1 MIFDYVIGVIYK
13 LMTLMNCINF
23 SDFSIIDVA
32 RQAVSNKQLY
42 REEIIK
48 NSIAEEIILNNPA
61 ERQLDN
67 TREGTSQS
75 SAESGY

>member
-67 TREGTSQS
+67 PREGTSQS